1 MPEYAMQCVSVC
13 VRLIAGKQLLLLL
26 LGRQSELTKSSG

>member
-1 MPEYAMQCVSVC
+1 MPDYAMRCVSVC
-13 VRLIAGKQLLLLL
+13 VLLIAEEQLLLLL